1 MTDNPLKFLHSDNDY
16 IKLIKNIKEF
26 KPIKIFTPPLSGITH
41 LISNIAGDTDK
52 NILYITDN
60 PLDIIKQ
67 LMEDYIMIYANK
79 HKTSS
84 LPPLYNSPYSKVFP
98 PLFKEKERMTT
109 YKLFL
114 SQNKKIIIVNPLSLL
129 FPIPS
134 SETLNKYFLLIRKGM
149 EIDRSVFINKLK
161 IFGYKET
168 DIVNYEGEFSIRGHI
183 MDIFPINKSHPVRI
197 DFEDDEVFNIKQFD
211 TSTQISKDK
220 ISELSIYSINEF
232 LDNNERELLKPMIKE
247 RWDKFHLREK
257 FKTLNSYWEDNLYY
271 PKEELLRILIRENP
285 QSRFFTDYLIISDF
299 QDLRGDFSE
308 IKNRWENLYEIHKE
322 LDLTIDYEL
331 FFNDEFINKLNN
343 PDILFTTL
351 SSLDT
356 LNFNYREMDKKSFDF
371 EKHIKES
378 NNENNLIFVKEK
390 NKKEAIIKKID
401 ERFLKNIRFIPFKI
415 KTGFKYKEKNI
426 SFIPIGYIF
435 PERDTEKTES
445 GNYNVFV
452 SQFQDLKE
460 GDIVVHANYGIAEY
474 KGIKKE
480 KINGIY
486 NDFLVL
492 EYADG
497 DKVYVSID
505 GFSLIYRY
513 SGTEDY
519 KPPLDKLGSKS
530 WFKTKEKV
538 KKGIFKIAGDLLKL
552 YAKRK
557 TYQGIPLIPHKEL
570 EDEFISLFEFES
582 TKDQTRSWIEI
593 SEDMKSDKPMD
604 RLLCG
609 DVGFGKTE
617 IAMRAVFRAVSNNK
631 QVAVLCPTTILAN
644 QHYRTFEKRF
654 ENYNFE
660 IALLSRMVSS
670 SEKKKVIEKTA
681 KGEIDILIG
690 THSILSDSLKFN
702 DLALLVIDEEQ
713 RFGVKHKNKILKL
726 KEKIAVLT
734 MTATPIPRTLNM
746 AISGVKNLSIIETPP
761 PGRMAIATYIEE
773 INPDIIKEAVHTELK
788 RNGQVFIVYNNI
800 EKILSFK
807 EFVSKITPNARIEYI
822 HSKMSSALIEKT
834 MLRFIRQD
842 FDVLISTTII
852 ENGIDIPNVNTL
864 IVMEA
869 EKFGL
874 SQLYQLR
881 GRVGRGYRKAY
892 AYFLI
897 NSHRLLTDKA
907 KKRLKALKEFQ
918 ELGSGF
924 RLAAMDLEIR
934 GAGNLL
940 GKEQHGHLKSVGF
953 EYYLWLLN
961 RAIKKLKGETN
972 DGDDFHPEVDL
983 PYPYS
988 IPDEY
993 IPQSS
998 QRLNLYKRFSLIKED
1013 SELNKIVDEIVD
1025 RFGNPPI
1032 EIYNLAFMVKI
1043 RIRAKKL
1050 KIDKIFYNFK
1060 KGNIQIRFSPLTPLS
1075 EEQIIKIIRKH
1086 KGNIGLKELIEFD
1099 IEKPELKSKLSE
1111 IMEDFLSITANH

>member
-1 MTDNPLKFLHSDNDY
+1 MEDNPLRFLQSDVNY
-16 IKLIKNIKEF
+16 IKLIENINKR
-26 KPIKIFTPPLSGITH
+26 KPTNIFTPPMSGIAH
-41 LISNIAGDTDK
+41 LISNIAVDINK

-60 PLDIIKQ
+60 PLDSIKQ
-67 LMEDYIMIYANK
+67 FIEDFIIIYADNY
-79 HKTSS
+79 KTSS
-84 LPPLYNSPYSKVFP
+84 LPTLYNSPYSKILP
-98 PLFKEKERMTT
+98 PLFKAKERMTT
-109 YKLFL
+109 YQLLL
-114 SQNKKIIIVNPLSLL
+114 SSKKKIIIVNPLSLL
-129 FPIPS
+129 LPIPRF
-134 SETLNKYFLLIRKGM
+134 ETLNGYFLRIHKGM
-149 EIDRSVFINKLK
+149 NTERNFIINKLK

-183 MDIFPINKSHPVRI
+183 IDVFPINQSQPIRI
-197 DFEDDEVFNIKQFD
+197 DFEDDEIFSIRYFD

-220 ISELSIYSINEF
+220 SSELTIFSIHEF
-232 LDNNERELLKPMIKE
+232 LDDSERELLKPIIKE
-247 RWDKFHLREK
+247 RWDKFHLKEK

-271 PKEELLRILIRENP
+271 LREELFRVFIMENK
-285 QSRFFTDYLIISDF
+285 QSEFFNDYLIISDF
-299 QDLRGDFSE
+299 QDSDNDISE
-308 IKNRWENLYEIHKE
+308 IKNRWEKLYETTKE
-322 LDLTIDYEL
+322 LDLAIDYEL
-331 FFNDEFINKLNN
+331 FFNNEFINRINN
-343 PDILFTTL
+343 PDILFTPL
-351 SSLDT
+351 SSAET
-356 LNFNYREMDKKSFDF
+356 LYFNYKEIEKKSFNF
-371 EKHIKES
+371 ENHIKEF
-378 NNENNLIFVKEK
+378 NNEINLIFTIDN

-401 ERFLKNIRFIPFKI
+401 ELFLKNLIFIPFKI
-415 KTGFKYKEKNI
+415 RTGFNYKEYKIN
-426 SFIPIGYIF
+426 FIPIGYIL
-435 PERDTEKTES
+435 PEKAEENINRE
-445 GNYNVFV
+445 NYSVFF
-452 SQFQDLKE
+452 SRFQDLKE

-480 KINGIY
+480 KINGVY
-486 NDFLVL
+486 NDFLLL
-492 EYADG
+492 EYAGG

-505 GFSLIYRY
+505 AFSLIYRY

-530 WFKTKEKV
+530 WSKTKEKV

-557 TYQGIPLIPHKEL
+557 TYQGLSLIPHKES
-570 EDEFISLFEFES
+570 EDEFISLFEHES
-582 TKDQTRSWIEI
+582 TKDQIRSWIEI
-593 SEDMKSDKPMD
+593 SEDMKTDKPMD

-617 IAMRAVFRAVSNNK
+617 IAMRAVFRAVTNNK

-644 QHYRTFEKRF
+644 QHYRTFKKRF
-654 ENYNFE
+654 ENYPFE
-660 IALLSRMVSS
+660 ISLLSRMVSTS
-670 SEKKKVIEKTA
+670 KRKKIIDKIE

-690 THSILSDSLKFN
+690 THSILSDSIKFN
-702 DLALLVIDEEQ
+702 DLALLIIDEEQ

-726 KEKIAVLT
+726 KEKIDVLT

-761 PGRMAIATYIEE
+761 HGRMSIATYIEE
-773 INPDIIKEAVHTELK
+773 INPDIIKEAICTELK

-800 EKILSFK
+800 GKILSFK
-807 EFVSKITPNARIEYI
+807 EYVENLTPDAKIEYI
-822 HSKMSSALIEKT
+822 HSKMNSSLIEKT
-834 MLRFIRQD
+834 MLKFINNE
-842 FDVLISTTII
+842 FNVLISTTII

-869 EKFGL
+869 ENFGL

-881 GRVGRGYRKAY
+881 GRVGRGSRKAY

-918 ELGSGF
+918 DLGSGF

-940 GKEQHGHLKSVGF
+940 GQEQHGHLKSVGF

-961 RAIKKLKGETN
+961 RAIKKQKGETSEE
-972 DGDDFHPEVDL
+972 DDFQPEISL

-998 QRLNLYKRFSLIKED
+998 QRLNLYKRFSLIKDD
-1013 SELNKIVDEIVD
+1013 SELNKITDEIID
-1025 RFGNPPI
+1025 RFGNPPK

-1043 RIRAKKL
+1043 RISAKRL
-1050 KIDKIFYNFK
+1050 KIEKISYNLK
-1060 KGNIQIRFSPLTPLS
+1060 NMKIRIKFSPLTPLS
-1075 EEQIIKIIRKH
+1075 EEQIIDIIKIR
-1086 KGNIGLKELIEFD
+1086 NIGSLFFYNFFYR
-1099 IEKPELKSKLSE
+1099 E
-1111 IMEDFLSITANH
+1111 ILQY